1 MAYLLSS
8 PRIIG
13 SLSGHHRFLTQL
25 IKGQNVKWSLVGGVR
40 TLQVGVIQQRGQNK
54 GEPPAKISSNKTS
67 SGYDGKQLLKPSKV
81 LKHKNITD

>member
-25 IKGQNVKWSLVGGVR
+25 IKGQNVKWTLVGGVR
-40 TLQVGVIQQRGQNK
+40 TLQVGVTQQRGQNK
-54 GEPPAKISSNKTS
+54 GETPAKISSNQTS
-67 SGYDGKQLLKPSKV
+67 SSGFDAKQLLKPSKV
-81 LKHKNITD
+81 LKHKKY